1 LLLPAGLPTGVTT
14 YLSAVDVKGGQLIAT
29 GSRTLAVVG
38 TAATIAAAETACER
52 VVRQIPG
59 PFFHRADIGTAQS
72 IARRTE
78 HMKAV
83 RSA

>member
-1 LLLPAGLPTGVTT
+1 V
-14 YLSAVDVKGGQLIAT
+14 
-29 GSRTLAVVG
+29 
-38 TAATIAAAETACER
+38 CER

-59 PFFHRADIGTAQS
+59 PFFHRADIGTAPS
-72 IARRTE
+72 IARRVE